1 MKNEEVNEKLTPSE
15 LLRKRV
21 AEECKVLYGGEKAF
35 WACGEGWDPILEKLS
50 YQLESLNVRYGEK
63 WGIKVC
69 AAEVKEKYGTLD
81 FCFGCRIGSFK
92 KLTREQSVM
101 LRYVRDIAEEYVRK
115 AEKEC
120 YDVCELC
127 GERIGDAKHSRCAT
141 LGWVKYLCRE
151 CALKQYDGKERYE
164 MDGKFYEGTKRIPN
178 PFRKRRK
185 TTKDKGD
192 K

>member
-15 LLRKRV
+15 VLRKRV
-21 AEECKVLYGGEKAF
+21 AEECKVLYGGETAF

-63 WGIKVC
+63 WGIKVV
-69 AAEVKEKYGTLD
+69 AAQVKEKYGTLRFYFD
-81 FCFGCRIGSFK
+81 CWIEPYEE
-92 KLTREQSVM
+92 LTREQEVM
-101 LRYVRDIAEEYVRK
+101 RHYVRDLADEYVRK

-120 YDVCELC
+120 YDVCEYC
-127 GERIGDAKHSRCAT
+127 GDPIGDAKRPRCMT
-141 LGWVKYLCRE
+141 LGWIKYLCRK
-151 CALKQYDGKERYE
+151 CVLKQYEGKERYE

-185 TTKDKGD
+185 TIKDKGD